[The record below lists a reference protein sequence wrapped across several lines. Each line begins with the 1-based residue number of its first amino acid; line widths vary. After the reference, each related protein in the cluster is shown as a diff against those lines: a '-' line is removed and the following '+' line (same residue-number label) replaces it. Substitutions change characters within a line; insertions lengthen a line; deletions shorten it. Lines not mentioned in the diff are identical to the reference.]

1 MNLLDTINIDD
12 LLPDLLLPSPR
23 TLLTAEDIQRLD
35 AIQIAHDQSNES
47 GECWIHSSLTEYR
60 PRSIAL
66 QCPSMISDTI

>member
-47 GECWIHSSLTEYR
+47 GECWICVRQTSLLGKIIIFFFF
-60 PRSIAL
+60 SH
-66 QCPSMISDTI
+66 

>member
-1 MNLLDTINIDD
+1 MNLLDMINIDD

-47 GECWIHSSLTEYR
+47 GECWIHFLH
-60 PRSIAL
+60 
-66 QCPSMISDTI
+66 